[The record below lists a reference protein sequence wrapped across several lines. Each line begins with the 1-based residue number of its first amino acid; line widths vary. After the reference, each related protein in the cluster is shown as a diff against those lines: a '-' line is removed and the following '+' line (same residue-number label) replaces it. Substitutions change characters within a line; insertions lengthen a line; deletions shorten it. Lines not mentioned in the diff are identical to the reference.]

1 MGLEKIARKE
11 GRDIMSCGTNE
22 KRVPSKG
29 QALRHKHVSLDQKTS
44 TDTQQKVKSEK
55 RWDDQREP

>member
-29 QALRHKHVSLDQKTS
+29 QALRHKHVPLDQKTNTARN
-44 TDTQQKVKSEK
+44 TDQ
-55 RWDDQREP
+55 